1 MAALGVLRPM
11 RRTQKPSRP
20 EVSFSAQ
27 DRPRPPWQTRY
38 QKALITSDA
47 VVIIGCLLAAQWL
60 RLALLPVAVPPALW
74 LYYTAVSLFIAATWI
89 GFLSMY
95 RTRSP
100 RIIGAGAEEYRR
112 VFSATLAFVGVTATG
127 LVMLRPEVARGYLGV
142 ALPLGACTLLLSR
155 NLWRRLIVAQR
166 KNGRCMSG
174 IVAVGDPRA
183 VRALATSLARDPSHG
198 YLVVAVCVPGG
209 SSLTT
214 IDVPGC
220 PPLPVF
226 GDERHIESTIA
237 ATGAD
242 TVALTA
248 TEHLGPEGI
257 RDLSWRLDALGLDLL
272 VSPGVVDVAAPRL
285 TMWPVAGLPLIR
297 VDRPCYSGA
306 KRFQKRAFD
315 ICFATLALVVS
326 LPLLLVIAVA
336 IKLTSR
342 GPVLYRSERIGL
354 DGKPFSIIKFRSMVA
369 DADAQLASLTALNES
384 DGGVLFKLRRDPRVT
399 NVGRVIRRLSIDE
412 LPQFVNV
419 LNRQM
424 SVVGPRPPLRR
435 EAEMYD
441 DQVRRRLLV
450 RPGITGLWQVSG
462 RSDLSWEDSVRLDLS
477 YVENWSMLND
487 LLIVVKTLRAVVKGT
502 GAY

>member
-1 MAALGVLRPM
+1 MTAAPTLDP
-11 RRTQKPSRP
+11 KPRVQNSSRSQVP
-20 EVSFSAQ
+20 ILVQGHSPSS
-27 DRPRPPWQTRY
+27 WQTGY
-38 QKALITSDA
+38 QKALIISDA
-47 VVIIGCLLAAQWL
+47 VVILGCMLAAQWV
-60 RLALLPVAVPPALW
+60 RLGLPQGAVHTLVW
-74 LYYTAVSLFIAATWI
+74 LYYTGVSLIIGAMWM

-100 RIIGAGAEEYRR
+100 RIIGAGSEEYRR
-112 VFSATLAFVGVTATG
+112 VFAATLSFVGVTATA
-127 LVMLRPEVARGYLGV
+127 LVFLRPEVARGYLGL
-142 ALPLGACTLLLSR
+142 ALPLGCCALLLSR
-155 NLWRRLIVAQR
+155 NLWRHLIARRR
-166 KNGRCMSG
+166 KNGSCMSA
-174 IVAVGDPRA
+174 VVVVGDPRA
-183 VRALATSLARDPSHG
+183 VQGLATSLARAPGHG
-198 YLVVAVCVPGG
+198 YRVMAVCVPGG
-209 SSLTT
+209 SSLTA

-220 PPLPVF
+220 PPLPIL
-226 GDERHIESTIA
+226 GDENCVESAIA

-272 VSPGVVDVAAPRL
+272 VSPGVVDVAGPRL

-297 VDRPCYSGA
+297 VDRPQYSGA

-315 ICFATLALVVS
+315 ICFATLVLVTL
-326 LPLLLVIAVA
+326 LPLLVLVAVA

-342 GPVLYRSERIGL
+342 GPVFYSSERIGL
-354 DGKPFSIIKFRSMVA
+354 DGKPFSILKFRSMVA
-369 DADAQLASLTALNES
+369 DADARLKTLAALNES
-384 DGGVLFKLRRDPRVT
+384 DGGVLFKMRCDPRVT
-399 NVGRVIRRLSIDE
+399 RVGRIIRRFSIDE

-419 LNRQM
+419 LKRQM

-435 EAEMYD
+435 EVDTYND
-441 DQVRRRLLV
+441 HVRRRLLV

-487 LLIVVKTLRAVVKGT
+487 LLIVVKTLRVVVNGA

>member
-1 MAALGVLRPM
+1 MAAVPVLRPM
-11 RRTQKPSRP
+11 RRTHKRSRP
-20 EVSFSAQ
+20 EVSLSVQ
-27 DRPRPPWQTRY
+27 ERSRPPWQTRY

-47 VVIIGCLLAAQWL
+47 IVIVGCLLAAQGL
-60 RLALLPVAVPPALW
+60 RLALLPTAVPPALW

-166 KNGRCMSG
+166 KNGRCMSA

-183 VRALATSLARDPSHG
+183 VRGLATSLARDPSHG
-198 YLVVAVCVPGG
+198 FLVVAVCVPGG
-209 SSLTT
+209 SSLTA

-226 GDERHIESTIA
+226 GDERHIESAIA
-237 ATGAD
+237 ETGAD

-315 ICFATLALVVS
+315 ISFATLALVVS

-369 DADAQLASLTALNES
+369 DADARLASLAALNES

-399 NVGRVIRRLSIDE
+399 NVGRVIRRFSIDE
-412 LPQFVNV
+412 FPQFVNV

-424 SVVGPRPPLRR
+424 SVVGPRPPLRC
-435 EAEMYD
+435 EADMYD

-487 LLIVVKTLRAVVKGT
+487 LLIVVKTLRAVVNGA